1 MNFCE
6 TSSINVVL
14 HQEKQ
19 FLPLGGK
26 KFGIYNFMQFKAIT
40 GQQSIKERLI
50 QAIEEHRVS
59 HAQLFVGPEGNG
71 KLALA
76 LAFAQYI
83 NCRQPQEGD
92 SCGVCPSCRKYEKL
106 IHPDLHFVFPVV
118 KKGAKRAVSD
128 DFIRN
133 WRELLL
139 QTPYINIQ
147 QWFSLLDVENAQGMI
162 YSEESE
168 EIIRKLNL
176 KSFEAEYKV
185 MIVWLPERMNVS
197 CSNKLLKMIEE
208 PPPKTLFLLVSE
220 DEEQIISTI
229 RSRAQKVRIPRIS
242 KEDLREYVG
251 TLPETSGRDV
261 DILVHL
267 SGGNRIALKNLLE
280 QDDHL
285 AWNLERFRELMRF
298 SYGRKYLEL
307 MEWVDEVAR
316 SGRERQK
323 SFLEYALRLVREN
336 FISNLKKEDLIFMNS
351 EERTF
356 SNRFSPFI
364 NERNII
370 PLSNEF
376 ELASRDI
383 RMNGNAKVIL
393 TDLTLKVVK
402 MIRA

>member
-1 MNFCE
+1 
-6 TSSINVVL
+6 
-14 HQEKQ
+14 
-19 FLPLGGK
+19 
-26 KFGIYNFMQFKAIT
+26 MQFKAIT
-40 GQQSIKERLI
+40 GQQSIKEKLI
-50 QAIEEHRVS
+50 QAVEENRVS

-83 NCRQPQEGD
+83 NCRQPKGDD
-92 SCGVCPSCRKYEKL
+92 SCGVCPSCRKFEKL

-118 KKGAKRAVSD
+118 KKGSKRPVSD
-128 DFIRN
+128 EYIQN

-139 QTPYINIQ
+139 KTPYINEKK
-147 QWFSLLDVENAQGMI
+147 WYSVLDVENAQGMI

-176 KSFEAEYKV
+176 KSFEAAYKV
-185 MIVWLPERMNVS
+185 MIVWLPERMNVT

-208 PPPKTLFLLVSE
+208 PPAKTLFLLVSE
-220 DEEQIISTI
+220 DEELLISTI
-229 RSRAQKVRIPRIS
+229 RSRAQRIRIPRIS
-242 KEDLREYVG
+242 NEDLRDYIV
-251 TLPETSGRDV
+251 TLPEAEGRDC

-267 SGGNRIALKNLLE
+267 SGGNRITLQNLLE

-285 AWNLERFRELMRF
+285 VWNLERFQELMRF

-307 MEWVDEVAR
+307 MDWVDEVAR

-323 SFLEYALRLVREN
+323 SFLANALRLVREN
-336 FISNLKKEDLIFMNS
+336 FISNLKNEELIFMNP

-356 SNRFSPFI
+356 SDRFAPFI
-364 NERNII
+364 NERNVI
-370 PLSNEF
+370 PLSREF

-383 RMNGNAKVIL
+383 SMNGNAKLIL
-393 TDLTLKVVK
+393 TDLSLKIVK